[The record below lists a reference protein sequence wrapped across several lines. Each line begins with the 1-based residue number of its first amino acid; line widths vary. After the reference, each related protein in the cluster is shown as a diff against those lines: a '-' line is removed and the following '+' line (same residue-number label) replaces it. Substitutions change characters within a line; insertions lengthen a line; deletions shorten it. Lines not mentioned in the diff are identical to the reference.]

1 MVKKIERL
9 TKEQTNKFSQ
19 YVDEWLNIGLSTEP
33 VNKAMTEK
41 YVKEAYKNVG
51 LNTTNLEFEYRC
63 SPEKKHIKA
72 IMWNNLNA
80 PVFSYYSFM
89 KREVGVKNI
98 SKIDCFLELTKY
110 CGPIA
115 LYDTKVIVYERPVEI
130 KMDEQNRLHSET
142 GPAILYRDGFS
153 VYSWHGVR
161 IPKEWIEDSP
171 PSPEDALRWENLEQ
185 RRVACEIIGWDN
197 ILNLL
202 NAKIID
208 EDKDPMIG
216 TLVEVDIPDI
226 GRERFIRV
234 LCGTGRSFA
243 LPVPPEMTTA
253 LEANAWTYDL
263 DGDILRKL
271 EVRT

>member
-1 MVKKIERL
+1 MTNEIENL
-9 TKEQTNKFSQ
+9 TEEQMNKFSQ
-19 YVDEWLNIGLSTEP
+19 YVEEWLDIGLSTEP

-41 YVKEAYKNVG
+41 YIKQAYENQG
-51 LNTTNLEFEYRC
+51 LDTSNLEFEYRC
-63 SPEKKHIKA
+63 SPEGKNLSA

-80 PVFSYYSFM
+80 PFLSFYSFM
-89 KREVGVKNI
+89 RKEVGVKNI
-98 SKIDCFLELTKY
+98 TKIDCFIELSKY

-115 LYDTKVIVYERPVEI
+115 LYDKKVIVYERPVKI

-142 GPAILYRDGFS
+142 GPAIVYRDGFS
-153 VYSWHGVR
+153 VYSWHGVN

-171 PSPEDALRWENLEQ
+171 PSAEDAIRWDNMEQ
-185 RRVACEIIGWDN
+185 RRAACEIIGWDN

-202 NAKIID
+202 DAKIID

-226 GRERFIRV
+226 GREKFIRV

-263 DGDILRKL
+263 DGDVLRKL

>member
-1 MVKKIERL
+1 MTNKIENL
-9 TKEQTNKFSQ
+9 TEEQMNKFPQ
-19 YVDEWLNIGLSTEP
+19 YVEEWLDIGLSTEP

-41 YVKEAYKNVG
+41 YIKQAYENQG
-51 LNTTNLEFEYRC
+51 LDTSNLEFEYRC
-63 SPEKKHIKA
+63 SPEKKHLA
-72 IMWNNLNA
+72 ATMWNNLNA
-80 PVFSYYSFM
+80 PFLSFYSFM
-89 KREVGVKNI
+89 RKEVGVKNI
-98 SKIDCFLELTKY
+98 NKIDCFIELSKY
-110 CGPIA
+110 CGPVA
-115 LYDTKVIVYERPVEI
+115 LYDKKVIVYERPVKI

-142 GPAILYRDGFS
+142 GPAIVYRDGFS
-153 VYSWHGVR
+153 VYSWHGVN

-171 PSPEDALRWENLEQ
+171 PSAEDAIRWDNMEQ
-185 RRVACEIIGWDN
+185 RRAACEMIGWVN

-202 NAKIID
+202 NARIID

-226 GRERFIRV
+226 GREKFIRV

-253 LEANAWTYDL
+253 LQANAWTYDL
-263 DGDILRKL
+263 DGDVLRKL

>member
-1 MVKKIERL
+1 MVKKIESL
-9 TKEQTNKFSQ
+9 TEEQENKFPQ
-19 YVDEWLNIGLSTEP
+19 YVDEWLKIGLSTAP
-33 VNKAMTEK
+33 VDKFMTEK
-41 YVKEAYKNVG
+41 YVKQAYENVG
-51 LNTTNLEFEYRC
+51 LDTTNLEFEYRC
-63 SPEKKHIKA
+63 SPEKEHISA
-72 IMWNNLNA
+72 IMWNNLSA
-80 PVFSYYSFM
+80 SFISFYNFM
-89 KREVGVKNI
+89 RREVGVQNI
-98 SKIDCFLELTKY
+98 SNFDCFYELAKC

-115 LYDTKVIVYERPVEI
+115 LYDTKAIVYERPVEI
-130 KMDEQNRLHSET
+130 KFDEQGRLHSEA

-153 VYSWHGVR
+153 VYAWHGVR
-161 IPKEWIEDSP
+161 IPKGWIEDSP
-171 PSPEDALRWENLEQ
+171 PSPADALRWDNMEQ
-185 RRVACEIIGWDN
+185 RRAACEIIGWDN
-197 ILNLL
+197 ILDLL
-202 NAKIID
+202 DAKVID

-226 GRERFIRV
+226 GREKFIRV

>member
-1 MVKKIERL
+1 M
-9 TKEQTNKFSQ
+9 TNKFENLTEEQMNKFPQ
-19 YVDEWLNIGLSTEP
+19 YVEEWLDVGLSTEP

-41 YVKEAYKNVG
+41 YIKQAYENQG
-51 LNTTNLEFEYRC
+51 LDTSNLKFEYRC
-63 SPEKKHIKA
+63 SPEKKHLA
-72 IMWNNLNA
+72 ATMWNNLNA
-80 PVFSYYSFM
+80 PFLSFYSFM
-89 KREVGVKNI
+89 RKEIGVKNI
-98 SKIDCFLELTKY
+98 NKIDCFIGLSKY
-110 CGPIA
+110 CGPVA
-115 LYDTKVIVYERPVEI
+115 LYDKKVIVYERPVKI

-142 GPAILYRDGFS
+142 GPAIVYRDGFS
-153 VYSWHGVR
+153 VYSWHGVN

-171 PSPEDALRWENLEQ
+171 PSAKDAIRWDNMEQ
-185 RRVACEIIGWDN
+185 RRAACEIIGWVN

-202 NAKIID
+202 NARIID

-226 GRERFIRV
+226 GREKFIRV

-263 DGDILRKL
+263 DGDVLRKL